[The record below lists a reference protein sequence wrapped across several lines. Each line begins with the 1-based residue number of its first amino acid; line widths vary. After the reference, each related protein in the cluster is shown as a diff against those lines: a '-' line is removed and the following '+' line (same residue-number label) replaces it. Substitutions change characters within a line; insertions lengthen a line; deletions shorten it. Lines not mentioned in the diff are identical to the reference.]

1 MSKWNV
7 YIKNSDFEEIT
18 GSIHN
23 VIDNMNSVGIEPSE
37 CVWNGGRF
45 ELSGEFELSEDCKD
59 MVLEFVY
66 GDRIRHII
74 NRMSHEWRN
83 LLWIEPTKCTYTLRQ
98 PIFKDCEHLIYKF
111 EKAYEQSRAFK

>member
-45 ELSGEFELSEDCKD
+45 ELSGEFEI
-59 MVLEFVY
+59 
-66 GDRIRHII
+66 IRG
-74 NRMSHEWRN
+74 
-83 LLWIEPTKCTYTLRQ
+83 L
-98 PIFKDCEHLIYKF
+98 
-111 EKAYEQSRAFK
+111 

>member
-1 MSKWNV
+1 MNKWYV

-37 CVWNGGRF
+37 CVWSGGRF
-45 ELSGEFELSEDCKD
+45 ELSSEFELSEDCKD

-66 GDRIRHII
+66 GDKIRHII
-74 NRMSHEWRN
+74 NCMSNEWRN
-83 LLWIEPTKCTYTLRQ
+83 LLWIEPTKCTYTLKQ
-98 PIFKDCEHLIYKF
+98 PIFKDCKFNKF

>member
-37 CVWNGGRF
+37 CVWSGG
-45 ELSGEFELSEDCKD
+45 
-59 MVLEFVY
+59 
-66 GDRIRHII
+66 
-74 NRMSHEWRN
+74 
-83 LLWIEPTKCTYTLRQ
+83 
-98 PIFKDCEHLIYKF
+98 
-111 EKAYEQSRAFK
+111 